1 MLLKTKHLKLCPRSL
16 TSLHRLLEIASIHV
30 IGQFTVPTAAGVLI
44 DPLIQENHGKLFLF
58 AENYWHELPESKQG
72 DKHVFSV
79 EVNV

>member
-16 TSLHRLLEIASIHV
+16 TSLHRFFEIISIHV
-30 IGQFTVPTAAGVLI
+30 IGQFTVPTVAGVLI
-44 DPLIQENHGKLFLF
+44 DPRIQENNGKLFLF

-79 EVNV
+79 EVNA